1 MANEL
6 NSVIECM
13 YVFKT
18 LWHLFIHNENKE
30 NDGILG
36 MKNLAGTFLTTRNWH
51 MYMGDQMIYSTV
63 QFRIFTPKYV
73 CTRSRF
79 DCDALGGF
87 VGL

>member
-63 QFRIFTPKYV
+63 QFRIFTPEYV
-73 CTRSRF
+73 CT
-79 DCDALGGF
+79 
-87 VGL
+87 VTQQV